1 MRKRFFKRALSIALV
16 GAMSVTSMVGLT
28 GCGGTSSSSEDSDSK
43 ELSFW
48 AYEPQSL
55 QDKKDYESLISEFTE
70 ETGIKVKV
78 SFVPKDS
85 FNTKLNSALANKKG
99 PDISYLDQ
107 PRMAEFGSDGT
118 LVDLTDKI
126 ETSSEIK
133 KDNFFQSAYETC
145 VIDNKTYGIP
155 LTITTSVFL
164 YNKKLVNENNL
175 PKDWKS
181 MLQIA
186 KEVAANP
193 TKAAFDGIGTGGY
206 ASWYFQAFLTCAGGS
221 YTNDDLTKLTFND
234 EHGVDACQFLVDMY
248 NYSPEEIRN
257 STSAFGNGNVAF
269 TLGGGSDIDSLKT
282 NFPDLDF
289 GAMKIVPQ
297 EKGGT
302 SYSNIGGEN
311 LVIYSSSKKQ
321 DDAFKFAEFLSKEKN
336 SEKVSEYT
344 GNFSSLKSL
353 AKTDDPL
360 KQVVLDQLE
369 TAVPRPQI
377 TGWLEVND
385 NYLASA
391 LETILNGGDI
401 QKNLDEAVKTSSA
414 ALKLN

>member
-1 MRKRFFKRALSIALV
+1 MRKGFFKKVFSVVLV
-16 GAMSVTSMVGLT
+16 GAMAVTTVFGLT
-28 GCGGTSSSSEDSDSK
+28 GCGSDSESESDSN
-43 ELSFW
+43 ELAFW

-55 QDKKDYESLISEFTE
+55 EDKKDFESLITKFTDD
-70 ETGIKVKV
+70 TGIKVKV

-85 FNTKLNSALANKKG
+85 FNTKLNSALANGKG

-126 ETSSEIK
+126 SKSETISQDK
-133 KDNFFQSAYETC
+133 FFDSAYDTC
-145 VIDNKTYGIP
+145 LLDGKTYGVP

-175 PKDWKS
+175 PKDWDD
-181 MLQIA
+181 MLKIA

-193 TKAAFDGIGTGGY
+193 TKAAFDGIGSGGY
-206 ASWYFQAFLTCAGGS
+206 ASWYFQAFLSCAGGS
-221 YTNDDLTKLTFND
+221 YTNDDLTDLTFND
-234 EHGVDACQFLVDMY
+234 QHGVDACQFLVDLY

-269 TLGGGSDIDSLKT
+269 TLGGGSDIDSLQT

-289 GAMKIVPQ
+289 GAMLIVPQ
-297 EKGGT
+297 KEGGT

-311 LVIYSSSKKQ
+311 LVVYNASEKQ
-321 DDAFKFAEFLSKEKN
+321 DAAFQFIEFLSKEEN
-336 SEKVSEYT
+336 SEKVAKYT
-344 GNFSSLKSL
+344 GNFSSLKAL
-353 AKTDDPL
+353 AKTDNKL
-360 KQVVLDQLE
+360 KKVVLKQLE
-369 TAVPRPQI
+369 TAVARPQLN
-377 TGWLEVND
+377 GWLEVND

-391 LETILNGGDI
+391 LETILNGGEI
-401 QKNLDEAVKTSSA
+401 QKNLDEAVNTSKASLG
-414 ALKLN
+414 LK

>member
-1 MRKRFFKRALSIALV
+1 MRKGFFKRVLSFALV
-16 GAMSVTSMVGLT
+16 GAMTATTMIGFT
-28 GCGGTSSSSEDSDSK
+28 GCGSDSESESNAN
-43 ELSFW
+43 ELAFW

-55 QDKKDYESLISEFTE
+55 EDKKDFESLIARFTE

-99 PDISYLDQ
+99 PDVSYLDQ

-126 ETSSEIK
+126 SKSETIRQEQ
-133 KDNFFQSAYETC
+133 FFESAYDTC
-145 VIDNKTYGIP
+145 VVDGKTYGVP

-175 PKDWKS
+175 PKDWDD
-181 MLQIA
+181 MLKIA

-193 TKAAFDGIGTGGY
+193 TKAAFDGIAAGGY
-206 ASWYFQAFLTCAGGS
+206 ASWYFQAFLSCAGGS
-221 YTNDDLTKLTFND
+221 YTNDDLTALTFND
-234 EHGVDACQFLVDMY
+234 QHGVEACQFLVDLY
-248 NYSPEEIRN
+248 SYSPEEIRN

-269 TLGGGSDIDSLKT
+269 TLGGGSDIDSMQA

-289 GAMKIVPQ
+289 GAMMIVPQ
-297 EKGGT
+297 EEGGT

-311 LVIYSSSKKQ
+311 LVVYSASKKQ
-321 DDAFKFAEFLSKEKN
+321 DAAFQFIEYLSKEEN
-336 SEKVSEYT
+336 SEKIAEYT

-353 AKTDDPL
+353 AKTDNPL
-360 KQVVLDQLE
+360 KEVVLEQLN
-369 TAVPRPQI
+369 TAVARPQI
-377 TGWLEVND
+377 DGWLEVND

-391 LETILNGGDI
+391 LETILNGGEI
-401 QKNLDEAVKTSSA
+401 KKNLDDAADTASA
-414 ALKLN
+414 ALGLK

>member
-1 MRKRFFKRALSIALV
+1 MRKGFLKKAFSVALV
-16 GAMSVTSMVGLT
+16 GAMAVTTMFGLT
-28 GCGGTSSSSEDSDSK
+28 GCGSDSESESDSN
-43 ELSFW
+43 ELAFW

-55 QDKKDYESLISEFTE
+55 EDKKDFESLITKFTD

-85 FNTKLNSALANKKG
+85 FNTKLNSALANGKG

-126 ETSSEIK
+126 SKSETISQDK
-133 KDNFFQSAYETC
+133 FFESAYDTC
-145 VIDNKTYGIP
+145 LLDGKTYGVP

-175 PKDWKS
+175 PKDWDD
-181 MLQIA
+181 MLKIA

-193 TKAAFDGIGTGGY
+193 TKAAFDGIGSGGY
-206 ASWYFQAFLTCAGGS
+206 ASWYFQAFLSCAGGN
-221 YTNDDLTKLTFND
+221 YTNDDLTDLTFND
-234 EHGVDACQFLVDMY
+234 QHGVDACQFLVDLY
-248 NYSPEEIRN
+248 SYSPEEIRN

-269 TLGGGSDIDSLKT
+269 TLGGGSDIDSLQT

-289 GAMKIVPQ
+289 GAMMIVPQ
-297 EKGGT
+297 KEGGT

-311 LVIYSSSKKQ
+311 LVVYSSSKKQ
-321 DDAFKFAEFLSKEKN
+321 DAAFQFIEFLSKDEN
-336 SEKVSEYT
+336 SEKVAKYT
-344 GNFSSLKSL
+344 GNFSSLKAL
-353 AKTDDPL
+353 AKTDNKL
-360 KQVVLDQLE
+360 KEVVLKQLE
-369 TAVPRPQI
+369 TAVARPQLN
-377 TGWLEVND
+377 GWLEVND

-391 LETILNGGDI
+391 LETILNGGEI
-401 QKNLDEAVKTSSA
+401 QKNLDEAVNTSKASLG
-414 ALKLN
+414 LK